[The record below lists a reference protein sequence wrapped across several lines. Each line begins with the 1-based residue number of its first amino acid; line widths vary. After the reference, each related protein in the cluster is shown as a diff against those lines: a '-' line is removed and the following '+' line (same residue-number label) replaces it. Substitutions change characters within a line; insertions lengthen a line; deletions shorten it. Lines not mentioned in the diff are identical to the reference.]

1 MKLGVK
7 AKRNIGLVVV
17 TLAIVVAIIL
27 VVYFV
32 QKNDDD
38 SKIQNGHIGEAVST
52 SQAEICVKDMRKLQ
66 SVDGLTAEDGKCY
79 ILVTVEI
86 KANKKITVSS
96 DKFEVKD
103 GKNVTNAER
112 RYPASGDETT
122 VVISCEG
129 EVILKK
135 GESKSY
141 NLLYEVEDN
150 RVASYYLYAYGAR
163 IDLGGTVSAANI
175 A

>member
-52 SQAEICVKDMRKLQ
+52 SQAEICVRDMRKLQ
-66 SVDGLTAEDGKCY
+66 SVDG
-79 ILVTVEI
+79 
-86 KANKKITVSS
+86 
-96 DKFEVKD
+96 
-103 GKNVTNAER
+103 
-112 RYPASGDETT
+112 
-122 VVISCEG
+122 
-129 EVILKK
+129 
-135 GESKSY
+135 
-141 NLLYEVEDN
+141 
-150 RVASYYLYAYGAR
+150 
-163 IDLGGTVSAANI
+163 
-175 A
+175 

>member
-1 MKLGVK
+1 MKLGIK

-27 VVYFV
+27 VIYFV
-32 QKNDDD
+32 QKNYEDG
-38 SKIQNGHIGEAVST
+38 KIQNGHIGQTVST
-52 SQAEICVKDMRKLQ
+52 SQADICVKDMRILQ
-66 SVDGLTAEDGKCY
+66 SVDGLTAEEGKCF
-79 ILVTVEI
+79 LLLTVEI

-112 RYPASGDETT
+112 RYPSSGDETMT
-122 VVISCEG
+122 VISCEG
-129 EVILKK
+129 EVTLKK
-135 GESKSY
+135 GESESY

-163 IDLGGTVSAANI
+163 IDLGGTVSAEI
-175 A
+175 